1 MFNRNYF
8 VENPSSTT
16 KFWAIK
22 KKKKKLQN
30 FGTIVSLLLL
40 TVELSINKIFLRIQ
54 EITFFI
60 AILVY

>member
-16 KFWAIK
+16 
-22 KKKKKLQN
+22 N